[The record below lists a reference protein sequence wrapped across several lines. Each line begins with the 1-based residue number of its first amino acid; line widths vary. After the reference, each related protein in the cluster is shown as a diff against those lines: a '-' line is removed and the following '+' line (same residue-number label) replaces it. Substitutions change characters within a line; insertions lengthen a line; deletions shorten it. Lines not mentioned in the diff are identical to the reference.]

1 MYGFLNNMWV
11 MGKIDEAY
19 LTAMVSK
26 GYITQQEKEMII
38 ATPQIKK

>member
-11 MGKIDEAY
+11 MGKIDETY

-26 GYITQQEKEMII
+26 GYITQQEKEMIL
-38 ATPQIKK
+38 ATPQI

>member
-11 MGKIDEAY
+11 MGKVDEAY

-26 GYITQQEKEMII
+26 GYITQREKEMIL
-38 ATPQIKK
+38 ATPQI